1 MCVLS
6 VRPLY
11 APNAR
16 TLQFTNVFSRIFQT
30 IWQSG
35 RLHCIANSQRE
46 IRTYRTHT
54 YTQTQRTPYDGT
66 ILVCNCNH
74 WWFTASLNVKHRI
87 KAKWNRHFVCWRIC
101 FRYNNNNQ
109 NNSSNG
115 VNSSSS
121 YLMRFL
127 WPIFSDFSCV
137 RIVCSGKKSGKSV
150 NRTWGISLRSSWK
163 SQFLF
168 VFFCVFGLWINQFVA
183 FYRLFKWWRKIRI
196 KWGIQKKKATKA
208 VENRNLSSKNQQ
220 EFAFF
225 FRAWEALQ
233 HKSSFIKYE
242 KKNADFS

>member
-16 TLQFTNVFSRIFQT
+16 TLQFTNVFSRMFQT

-35 RLHCIANSQRE
+35 RLHFIANSQRE
-46 IRTYRTHT
+46 IRIYRTHT

-101 FRYNNNNQ
+101 FRYNNNNNQ

-168 VFFCVFGLWINQFVA
+168 VFFLCIWSMNKSIC
-183 FYRLFKWWRKIRI
+183 
-196 KWGIQKKKATKA
+196 GI
-208 VENRNLSSKNQQ
+208 L
-220 EFAFF
+220 
-225 FRAWEALQ
+225 
-233 HKSSFIKYE
+233 
-242 KKNADFS
+242 